1 MKGLSQSMTDAG
13 YMQVPE
19 DVKLVKFET
28 YELEKGDVITLY
40 RATIGEVARYL
51 ITSADHSIVGC
62 IVLLDRTGNNW
73 TGNYMHFA
81 KCELDTDRWRKLVST
96 AA

>member
-1 MKGLSQSMTDAG
+1 MTSE
-13 YMQVPE
+13 YMQVP
-19 DVKLVKFET
+19 DDIKLVEFET
-28 YELEKGDVITLY
+28 YELEQGDVIALY
-40 RATIGEVARYL
+40 RATIGEIARYL
-51 ITSADHSIVGC
+51 ITSADHPIVGC

-96 AA
+96 TA

>member
-1 MKGLSQSMTDAG
+1 MTNVEPMKSVF
-13 YMQVPE
+13 MQVPE

-28 YELEKGDVITLY
+28 YELEPGDIITLY

-51 ITSADHSIVGC
+51 ITSADHAIVGC

-81 KCELDTDRWRKLVST
+81 KCELDTNRWRKHVRT

>member
-1 MKGLSQSMTDAG
+1 MSNAEYTQLLD
-13 YMQVPE
+13 
-19 DVKLVKFET
+19 DIKLVKFET

-51 ITSADHSIVGC
+51 ITSIDHSIVGC

-81 KCELDTDRWRKLVST
+81 KCELDTNRWRKI
-96 AA
+96 A

>member
-1 MKGLSQSMTDAG
+1 MTNE
-13 YMQVPE
+13 YMQVP
-19 DVKLVKFET
+19 DNARLLRFET
-28 YELEKGDVITLY
+28 YELEQGDVIALY

-81 KCELDTDRWRKLVST
+81 KCELDTDRWRKCVSSP
-96 AA
+96 A